1 MASMTKL
8 LEGIRILDLTNVLAG
23 PFCSYQL
30 ALLGAEVIKVEVP
43 GTGDLARQLGA
54 DAGLNAKLMGVSFLA
69 QNAGKKSVTLNLKSA
84 RGKSLFLD
92 LVDRADVVL
101 ENFRPGVMDRL
112 GVGYEALRTRKSS
125 ILYCAI
131 SGFGQDGPMRDNP
144 AYDQIIQG
152 FSGVMSVT
160 GSAEAAP
167 LRVGYPVADSI
178 GGLTAAFAI
187 AAALVRR
194 GRTGEGEFIDVSM
207 LEATMV
213 TMGWVVSNYLTA
225 GVVPVPMGNENMT
238 ASPSGTFRTGD
249 GLLNIAANK
258 QEQYVTLCRL
268 VGREELARDSRFT
281 DREARKRNRKA
292 LAIELERAL
301 AARGAADWEKLLNRN
316 GVPSG
321 RVMTVPEVLE
331 HPQVVQRELV
341 KRVPDAPGV
350 DRPLSVLRSGFRLA
364 SGDPSPCGAPP
375 ALGADNASVFS
386 ELGIS
391 AQELEALHGKGIV

>member
-1 MASMTKL
+1 MTRL

-54 DAGLNAKLMGVSFLA
+54 DAGLNARLMGVSFLA
-69 QNAGKKSVTLNLKSA
+69 QNAGKKSVTLNLKAA

-160 GSAEAAP
+160 GSIE
-167 LRVGYPVADSI
+167 
-178 GGLTAAFAI
+178 
-187 AAALVRR
+187 
-194 GRTGEGEFIDVSM
+194 
-207 LEATMV
+207 
-213 TMGWVVSNYLTA
+213 
-225 GVVPVPMGNENMT
+225 
-238 ASPSGTFRTGD
+238 SGS
-249 GLLNIAANK
+249 A
-258 QEQYVTLCRL
+258 
-268 VGREELARDSRFT
+268 
-281 DREARKRNRKA
+281 
-292 LAIELERAL
+292 
-301 AARGAADWEKLLNRN
+301 
-316 GVPSG
+316 SG
-321 RVMTVPEVLE
+321 RLSRRRLDRRADRGLR
-331 HPQVVQRELV
+331 HSRG
-341 KRVPDAPGV
+341 PG
-350 DRPLSVLRSGFRLA
+350 
-364 SGDPSPCGAPP
+364 
-375 ALGADNASVFS
+375 
-386 ELGIS
+386 S
-391 AQELEALHGKGIV
+391 ARANWRG

>member
-1 MASMTKL
+1 MTKL

-54 DAGLNAKLMGVSFLA
+54 DPALNAGLMGVSFLA
-69 QNAGKKSVTLNLKSA
+69 QNAGKKSVTLNLKSV

-112 GVGYEALRTRKSS
+112 GVGYEALRARKPS

-160 GSAEAAP
+160 GSAETAP

-187 AAALVRR
+187 SAALVRR

-207 LEATMV
+207 LESVMV

-225 GVVPVPMGNENMT
+225 GVTPAPMGNENMT
-238 ASPSGTFRTGD
+238 ASPSGTFKTGD

-258 QEQYVTLCRL
+258 QEQFVTLCRL
-268 VGREELARDSRFT
+268 LGREDLSSDSRFAE
-281 DREARKRNRKA
+281 REARKRNRKA
-292 LAIELERAL
+292 LTVELERAL
-301 AARGAADWEKLLNRN
+301 AARGAADWERILNKN

-321 RVMTVPEVLE
+321 RVMSVPDILE
-331 HPQVVQRELV
+331 HPQVRERELI

-350 DRPLSVLRSGFRLA
+350 DRPLSVTRGGFRLA
-364 SGDPSPCGAPP
+364 SGDPRPESAPP
-375 ALGADNASVFS
+375 VLGADNASVFG
-386 ELGIS
+386 ELGVD
-391 AQELEALHGKGIV
+391 AEELAALRKEGVI

>member
-1 MASMTKL
+1 
-8 LEGIRILDLTNVLAG
+8 
-23 PFCSYQL
+23 
-30 ALLGAEVIKVEVP
+30 
-43 GTGDLARQLGA
+43 
-54 DAGLNAKLMGVSFLA
+54 
-69 QNAGKKSVTLNLKSA
+69 
-84 RGKSLFLD
+84 
-92 LVDRADVVL
+92 
-101 ENFRPGVMDRL
+101 
-112 GVGYEALRTRKSS
+112 
-125 ILYCAI
+125 
-131 SGFGQDGPMRDNP
+131 
-144 AYDQIIQG
+144 
-152 FSGVMSVT
+152 VMSVT

>member
-1 MASMTKL
+1 MTKL

-54 DAGLNAKLMGVSFLA
+54 DPALNAGLMGVSFLA

-112 GVGYEALRTRKSS
+112 GVGYEALRARKPS

-160 GSAEAAP
+160 GSAETAP

-187 AAALVRR
+187 SAALVRR

-207 LEATMV
+207 LESVMV

-225 GVVPVPMGNENMT
+225 GVTPAPMSNENMT
-238 ASPSGTFRTGD
+238 ASPSGTFKTGD

-258 QEQYVTLCRL
+258 QEQFVTLCRL
-268 VGREELARDSRFT
+268 LGREDLSSDSRFAE
-281 DREARKRNRKA
+281 REARKRNRKA
-292 LAIELERAL
+292 LTVELERAL
-301 AARGAADWEKLLNRN
+301 AARGAADWERILNKN

-321 RVMTVPEVLE
+321 RVMSVPDILE
-331 HPQVVQRELV
+331 HPQVKERELI

-350 DRPLSVLRSGFRLA
+350 DRPLSVTRGGFRLA
-364 SGDPSPCGAPP
+364 SGDPRPESAPP
-375 ALGADNASVFS
+375 VLGADNTSVFG
-386 ELGIS
+386 ELGVD
-391 AQELEALHGKGIV
+391 AEELAALRKEGVI

>member
-1 MASMTKL
+1 MTKL

-54 DAGLNAKLMGVSFLA
+54 DPALNANLMGVSFLA

-112 GVGYEALRTRKSS
+112 GVGYEAVRARKPS

-160 GSAEAAP
+160 GSVEAAP

-187 AAALVRR
+187 SAALVRR

-207 LEATMV
+207 LESVMV

-225 GVVPVPMGNENMT
+225 DVTPAPMGNENMT

-258 QEQYVTLCRL
+258 QEQFVTLCRL
-268 VGREELARDSRFT
+268 LGREDLSSDSRFAE
-281 DREARKRNRKA
+281 REARKRNRKA
-292 LAIELERAL
+292 LTVELERAL
-301 AARGAADWEKLLNRN
+301 AARGAADWERILNKN

-321 RVMTVPEVLE
+321 RVMSVPDILD
-331 HPQVVQRELV
+331 HPQVKERELI

-350 DRPLSVLRSGFRLA
+350 DRPLSVTRGGFRLA
-364 SGDPSPCGAPP
+364 SGDPRPESAPP
-375 ALGADNASVFS
+375 VLGADNASVFG
-386 ELGIS
+386 ELGID
-391 AQELEALHGKGIV
+391 AEELGALRREGVI

>member
-1 MASMTKL
+1 MTKL

-54 DAGLNAKLMGVSFLA
+54 DPALNASLMGVSFLA
-69 QNAGKKSVTLNLKSA
+69 QNAGKKSVTLNLKAA

-112 GVGYEALRTRKSS
+112 GVGYEALRARKPS

-160 GSAEAAP
+160 GSAETAP

-187 AAALVRR
+187 SAALVRR

-207 LEATMV
+207 LESVMV

-225 GVVPVPMGNENMT
+225 GVTPAPMGNENMT

-258 QEQYVTLCRL
+258 QEQFVTLCRL
-268 VGREELARDSRFT
+268 LGREDLSCDSRFAE
-281 DREARKRNRKA
+281 REARKRNRKA
-292 LAIELERAL
+292 LTVELERAL
-301 AARGAADWEKLLNRN
+301 AARGAADWERILNKN

-321 RVMTVPEVLE
+321 RVMSVPDILE
-331 HPQVVQRELV
+331 HPQVKERELI

-350 DRPLSVLRSGFRLA
+350 DRPLSVTRGGFRLA
-364 SGDPSPCGAPP
+364 SGDPRPESAPP
-375 ALGADNASVFS
+375 VLGADNASVFG
-386 ELGIS
+386 ELGVD
-391 AQELEALHGKGIV
+391 ADELAALHRDGVI

>member
-1 MASMTKL
+1 MTKL

-54 DAGLNAKLMGVSFLA
+54 DPALNAGLMGVSFLA

-112 GVGYEALRTRKSS
+112 GVGYEALRARKPS

-160 GSAEAAP
+160 GSAETAP

-187 AAALVRR
+187 SAALVRR

-207 LEATMV
+207 LESVMV

-225 GVVPVPMGNENMT
+225 GVTPAPMGNENMT
-238 ASPSGTFRTGD
+238 ASPSGTFKTGD

-258 QEQYVTLCRL
+258 QEQFVTLCRL
-268 VGREELARDSRFT
+268 LGREDLSSDSRFAE
-281 DREARKRNRKA
+281 REARKRNRKA
-292 LAIELERAL
+292 LTVELERAL
-301 AARGAADWEKLLNRN
+301 AARGAADWERILNKN

-321 RVMTVPEVLE
+321 RVMSVPDILE
-331 HPQVVQRELV
+331 HPQVRERELI

-350 DRPLSVLRSGFRLA
+350 DRPLSVTRGGFRLA
-364 SGDPSPCGAPP
+364 SGDPRPESAPP
-375 ALGADNASVFS
+375 VLGADNASVFG
-386 ELGIS
+386 ELGVD
-391 AQELEALHGKGIV
+391 AEELAALRKEGVI

>member
-1 MASMTKL
+1 
-8 LEGIRILDLTNVLAG
+8 
-23 PFCSYQL
+23 
-30 ALLGAEVIKVEVP
+30 
-43 GTGDLARQLGA
+43 
-54 DAGLNAKLMGVSFLA
+54 
-69 QNAGKKSVTLNLKSA
+69 
-84 RGKSLFLD
+84 
-92 LVDRADVVL
+92 
-101 ENFRPGVMDRL
+101 
-112 GVGYEALRTRKSS
+112 
-125 ILYCAI
+125 
-131 SGFGQDGPMRDNP
+131 
-144 AYDQIIQG
+144 
-152 FSGVMSVT
+152 
-160 GSAEAAP
+160 
-167 LRVGYPVADSI
+167 
-178 GGLTAAFAI
+178 
-187 AAALVRR
+187 
-194 GRTGEGEFIDVSM
+194 M

-258 QEQYVTLCRL
+258 QEQFVTLCRL
-268 VGREELARDSRFT
+268 VGREELARDSRFA
-281 DREARKRNRKA
+281 DRETRKRNRKA
-292 LAIELERAL
+292 LAVELERAL

-321 RVMTVPEVLE
+321 RVMTVPEILE

-364 SGDPSPCGAPP
+364 SGDPGPCGAPP

-386 ELGIS
+386 ELGIG

>member
-1 MASMTKL
+1 MTKL

-54 DAGLNAKLMGVSFLA
+54 DPALNASLMGVSFLA

-112 GVGYEALRTRKSS
+112 GVGYDALRARKPS

-160 GSAEAAP
+160 GSAGTAP

-187 AAALVRR
+187 SAALVRR

-207 LEATMV
+207 LESVMV

-225 GVVPVPMGNENMT
+225 GVTPAPMGNENMT

-258 QEQYVTLCRL
+258 QEQFVTLCRL
-268 VGREELARDSRFT
+268 LGREDLSSDNRFAE
-281 DREARKRNRKA
+281 REARKRNRKA
-292 LAIELERAL
+292 LTVELERAL
-301 AARGAADWEKLLNRN
+301 AARGATEWESLLNRS

-321 RVMTVPEVLE
+321 RVMSVPDILE
-331 HPQVVQRELV
+331 HPQVKERELI

-350 DRPLSVLRSGFRLA
+350 DRPLSVTRGGFRLA
-364 SGDPSPCGAPP
+364 SGDPRPESAPP
-375 ALGADNASVFS
+375 ALGADNCSVFG
-386 ELGIS
+386 ELGVD
-391 AQELEALHGKGIV
+391 AEELAALRKEGVI

>member
-1 MASMTKL
+1 MTKL

-54 DAGLNAKLMGVSFLA
+54 DPALNAGLMGVSFLA

-112 GVGYEALRTRKSS
+112 GVGYDALRARKPS

-160 GSAEAAP
+160 GSAGTAP

-187 AAALVRR
+187 SAALVRR

-207 LEATMV
+207 LESVMV

-225 GVVPVPMGNENMT
+225 GVTPAPMGNENMT

-258 QEQYVTLCRL
+258 QEQFVTLCRL
-268 VGREELARDSRFT
+268 LGREVLSSDSRFAE
-281 DREARKRNRKA
+281 REARKRNRKA
-292 LAIELERAL
+292 LTVELERAL
-301 AARGAADWEKLLNRN
+301 AARGATDWESLLNRN

-321 RVMTVPEVLE
+321 RVMSVPDILD
-331 HPQVVQRELV
+331 HPQVKERELI

-350 DRPLSVLRSGFRLA
+350 DRPLSVTRGGFRLA
-364 SGDPSPCGAPP
+364 SGDPRPESAPP
-375 ALGADNASVFS
+375 VLGADNASVFG
-386 ELGIS
+386 ELGVD
-391 AQELEALHGKGIV
+391 ADELAALRREGVI